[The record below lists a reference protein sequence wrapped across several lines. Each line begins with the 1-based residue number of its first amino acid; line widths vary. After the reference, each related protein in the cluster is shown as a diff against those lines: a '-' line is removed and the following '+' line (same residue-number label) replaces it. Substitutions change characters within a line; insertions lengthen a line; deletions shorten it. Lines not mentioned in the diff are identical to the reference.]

1 MKLYEIDN
9 AIYDCV
15 NEDGEVIDP
24 EKLEE
29 LQMERDKKIEGIACW
44 IKELAAEANAIKEE
58 KLRLEA
64 RQRVAENKVKS
75 LKSYL
80 AYALQGASFRTAKV
94 SVSFRK
100 TESVEVTPDGLENL
114 MRGGRDDL
122 LTYKQPEPN
131 KTAIKNAIKNDGL
144 NIAGIQLVQNVSTI
158 IK

>member
-9 AIYDCV
+9 AIYECV

-44 IKELAAEANAIKEE
+44 IKELDAEANAIKEE
-58 KLRLEA
+58 KLKLEA
-64 RQRVAENKVKS
+64 RQKVAENKVKS

-80 AYALQGASFRTAKV
+80 AYALRGASFRTAKV
-94 SVSFRK
+94 SVSFKK
-100 TESVEVTPDGLENL
+100 TEAVEVTPDGLKNL
-114 MRGGRDDL
+114 EAMRDDL
-122 LTYKQPEPN
+122 LKYKEPEPD
-131 KTAIKNAIKNDGL
+131 KTAIKQALKSGL
-144 NIAGIQLVQNVSTI
+144 SVRGVQLVQNTSTI

>member
-9 AIYDCV
+9 AIYECV
-15 NEDGEVIDP
+15 NEDGEVIDQ
-24 EKLEE
+24 EKLET
-29 LQMERDKKIEGIACW
+29 LQIERDKKIEGIACW

-64 RQRVAENKVKS
+64 RQKVAENKVKS

-100 TESVEVTPDGLENL
+100 TETVEVTPDGLENL

>member
-9 AIYDCV
+9 AIYECV
-15 NEDGEVIDP
+15 NEDGEVIDQ

-58 KLRLEA
+58 KLKLES
-64 RQRVAENKVKS
+64 RQKVAENKVKS
-75 LKSYL
+75 LKNYL
-80 AYALQGASFRTAKV
+80 AYALQGTSFRTAKV

-114 MRGGRDDL
+114 KAMRDDL
-122 LTYKQPEPN
+122 LKYKEPEPD
-131 KTAIKNAIKNDGL
+131 KTAIKQAIKDGL
-144 NIAGIQLVQNVSTI
+144 SVRGVRLVQNTSTI

>member
-9 AIYDCV
+9 AIYECV

-44 IKELAAEANAIKEE
+44 IKELVAEANAIKEE
-58 KLRLEA
+58 KLKLEA

-80 AYALQGASFRTAKV
+80 AYALKGASFRTAKV

-100 TESVEVTPDGLENL
+100 TETVEVTPDGLENL
-114 MRGGRDDL
+114 KAMRDDL
-122 LTYKQPEPN
+122 LKYKEPEPD
-131 KTAIKNAIKNDGL
+131 KTAIKQALKSGL
-144 NIAGIQLVQNVSTI
+144 SVRGVQLVQNTSTI

>member
-9 AIYDCV
+9 AIYECV

-44 IKELAAEANAIKEE
+44 IKELSAEANAIKEE

-64 RQRVAENKVKS
+64 RQKVAENKVKN

-80 AYALQGASFRTAKV
+80 ADALQGASFRTAKV
-94 SVSFRK
+94 SVSFK
-100 TESVEVTPDGLENL
+100 NTESVEVTPDGLENL
-114 MRGGRDDL
+114 KEMRDDL
-122 LTYKQPEPN
+122 LKYKEPEPD
-131 KTAIKNAIKNDGL
+131 KTAIKQALKSGL
-144 NIAGIQLVQNVSTI
+144 SVRGVQLVQNTSTI

>member
-9 AIYDCV
+9 AIYECV
-15 NEDGEVIDP
+15 NEDGEVIDQ

-29 LQMERDKKIEGIACW
+29 LQMERDNKIEGIACW
-44 IKELAAEANAIKEE
+44 IKELTAEANAIKEE

-80 AYALQGASFRTAKV
+80 AYALQGASFRTSKV
-94 SVSFRK
+94 SVSFKK

-122 LTYKQPEPN
+122 LKYKQPEPD
-131 KTAIKNAIKNDGL
+131 KTAIKQALKSGL
-144 NIAGIQLVQNVSTI
+144 NVRGVQLVQNTSTI

>member
-9 AIYDCV
+9 AIYECV
-15 NEDGEVIDP
+15 NEDGEVIDQ
-24 EKLEE
+24 EKLET

-58 KLRLEA
+58 KLKLEA
-64 RQRVAENKVKS
+64 RQKTAENKVKS

-114 MRGGRDDL
+114 MRGVRDDL

>member
-1 MKLYEIDN
+1 M
-9 AIYDCV
+9 

-58 KLRLEA
+58 KLKLEA
-64 RQRVAENKVKS
+64 RQKVAENKVKS
-75 LKSYL
+75 LKNYL

-100 TESVEVTPDGLENL
+100 TESVEVTPDVLENL

-122 LTYKQPEPN
+122 LKYKEPEPD
-131 KTAIKNAIKNDGL
+131 KTAIKQALKSGL
-144 NIAGIQLVQNVSTI
+144 SVRGVRLVQNTSTI

>member
-9 AIYDCV
+9 AIYECV
-15 NEDGEVIDP
+15 DEDGEVIDP

-29 LQMERDKKIEGIACW
+29 LQMERDKKIESIACW

-64 RQRVAENKVKS
+64 RQKVAENKVKN

-80 AYALQGASFRTAKV
+80 ADALQGESFRTAKV
-94 SVSFRK
+94 SVSFRN
-100 TESVEVTPDGLENL
+100 TEAVEVTPDGLENL
-114 MRGGRDDL
+114 KAMRDDL
-122 LTYKQPEPN
+122 LKYKEPEPD
-131 KTAIKNAIKNDGL
+131 KTAIKQALKSGL
-144 NIAGIQLVQNVSTI
+144 NVRGVQLVQNTSAI

>member
-9 AIYDCV
+9 AIYECV
-15 NEDGEVIDP
+15 NEDGEVIDQ
-24 EKLEE
+24 EKLET

-58 KLRLEA
+58 KLKLEA

-100 TESVEVTPDGLENL
+100 TESVEVTPDVLENL

-122 LTYKQPEPN
+122 LKYKEPEPD
-131 KTAIKNAIKNDGL
+131 KTAIKQALKDGL
-144 NIAGIQLVQNVSTI
+144 SVEGVRLTQNTSAI

>member
-9 AIYDCV
+9 AIYECV

-44 IKELAAEANAIKEE
+44 IKELTAEANAIKEE
-58 KLRLEA
+58 KLKLEA

-114 MRGGRDDL
+114 MRGGMDDL
-122 LTYKQPEPN
+122 LKYKEPEPD
-131 KTAIKNAIKNDGL
+131 KTAIKQALKDGL
-144 NIAGIQLVQNVSTI
+144 SVECVRLTQNTSAI

>member
-9 AIYDCV
+9 AIYECV
-15 NEDGEVIDP
+15 NEDGEVIDQ
-24 EKLEE
+24 EKLET

-44 IKELAAEANAIKEE
+44 IKELTAEANAIKEE

-75 LKSYL
+75 LKNYL
-80 AYALQGASFRTAKV
+80 AYALQGANFRTAKV

-100 TESVEVTPDGLENL
+100 TETVEVTPDGLENL
-114 MRGGRDDL
+114 KAMRDDL
-122 LTYKQPEPN
+122 LKYKEPEPD
-131 KTAIKNAIKNDGL
+131 KTAIKQALKSGL
-144 NIAGIQLVQNVSTI
+144 SVRGVQLVQNTSTI

>member
-9 AIYDCV
+9 AIYECV

-29 LQMERDKKIEGIACW
+29 LQMERDKKIECIACW
-44 IKELAAEANAIKEE
+44 IKDLAAEANAIKEE
-58 KLRLEA
+58 KLKLEA
-64 RQRVAENKVKS
+64 RQKVAENKVKS

-80 AYALQGASFRTAKV
+80 AYALQWASFRTAKV
-94 SVSFRK
+94 SVSFKK

-114 MRGGRDDL
+114 KAMRDDL
-122 LTYKQPEPN
+122 LKYKEPEPD
-131 KTAIKNAIKNDGL
+131 KTAIKQALKSGL
-144 NIAGIQLVQNVSTI
+144 SVRGVQLVQNTSII

>member
-9 AIYDCV
+9 AIYECV
-15 NEDGEVIDP
+15 NEDGEVIDQ
-24 EKLEE
+24 EKLET

-44 IKELAAEANAIKEE
+44 IKELTAEANAIKEE

-80 AYALQGASFRTAKV
+80 AYALQGASFRTAKA

-100 TESVEVTPDGLENL
+100 TESVDVTPDGLENL
-114 MRGGRDDL
+114 KAMHDEL
-122 LTYKQPEPN
+122 LTYKDPEPN
-131 KTAIKNAIKNDGL
+131 KTAIKQAIKDGL
-144 NIAGIQLVQNVSTI
+144 NVPGVQLVQNVSTI

>member
-9 AIYDCV
+9 AIYECV
-15 NEDGEVIDP
+15 NEDGEVIDQD
-24 EKLEE
+24 KLEE

-58 KLRLEA
+58 KLKLEA

-122 LTYKQPEPN
+122 LKYKEPEPD
-131 KTAIKNAIKNDGL
+131 KTAIKQALKSGL
-144 NIAGIQLVQNVSTI
+144 NVRGVQLVQNTSTI

>member
-9 AIYDCV
+9 AIYECV
-15 NEDGEVIDP
+15 NEDGEVIDQ
-24 EKLEE
+24 EKLET

-58 KLRLEA
+58 KLKLEA

-94 SVSFRK
+94 SVSFRN

>member
-9 AIYDCV
+9 AIYECV
-15 NEDGEVIDP
+15 NEDGEVIDQ
-24 EKLEE
+24 EKLET

-44 IKELAAEANAIKEE
+44 IKELTAEANAIKEE

-80 AYALQGASFRTAKV
+80 AYALKGARFRTAKV
-94 SVSFRK
+94 SVSFKK

-114 MRGGRDDL
+114 RAMRDDL
-122 LTYKQPEPN
+122 LKYKEPEPD
-131 KTAIKNAIKNDGL
+131 KTAIKQALKSGL
-144 NIAGIQLVQNVSTI
+144 NVRGVQLVQNTSTI

>member
-9 AIYDCV
+9 AIYECV
-15 NEDGEVIDP
+15 NEDGEVIDQ

-44 IKELAAEANAIKEE
+44 IKELSAEANAIKEE

-114 MRGGRDDL
+114 MRCGRDDL
-122 LTYKQPEPN
+122 LKYKEPEPD
-131 KTAIKNAIKNDGL
+131 KTAIKQALKSGL
-144 NIAGIQLVQNVSTI
+144 SVRGVQLVQNTSTI

>member
-9 AIYDCV
+9 AIYECV
-15 NEDGEVIDP
+15 DDDGEVIDP

-44 IKELAAEANAIKEE
+44 IKELSAEANAIKEE
-58 KLRLEA
+58 KLKLEA

-80 AYALQGASFRTAKV
+80 AYALKGASFRTAKV

-100 TESVEVTPDGLENL
+100 TETVEVTPDGLENL
-114 MRGGRDDL
+114 KAMRDDL
-122 LTYKQPEPN
+122 LKYKEPEPD
-131 KTAIKNAIKNDGL
+131 KTAIKQALKSGL
-144 NIAGIQLVQNVSTI
+144 SVRGVQLVQNTSTI

>member
-9 AIYDCV
+9 AIYECV
-15 NEDGEVIDP
+15 NEDGEVIDQ
-24 EKLEE
+24 EKLET

-80 AYALQGASFRTAKV
+80 AYALKGASFRTAKV

-122 LTYKQPEPN
+122 LKYKEPEPD
-131 KTAIKNAIKNDGL
+131 KTAIKQALKDGL
-144 NIAGIQLVQNVSTI
+144 SVEGVRLTQNTSAI